1 MTKRKAGSPVQNQN
15 YTSAAQA
22 RDQQVLEA
30 QKNMAAKSG
39 GGSSSNGGR
48 VGRCPFDRLG
58 SSDMREM
65 EDRIIKA
72 VCDRHR
78 SEVAELKDIIALL
91 KQHIQD
97 LEQRVT
103 MQQQG
108 GKTASTTLPKRLHE
122 DCLLLE
128 VPEEK
133 VPQAAELIG
142 EALQI
147 THPGTKVNYDII
159 PRRPWQAPSGGTAP
173 NTSPTNMLGWQ
184 PKTRASYR
192 LVDVYMA
199 PGCRKTLA
207 STGGELYRRY
217 GIAVRDTLTRAGV
230 ELHQQ
235 RYSTFARLIEEQKR
249 SRWENGADIRY
260 LNDAGVRVPWVNW
273 TDGGNASGRGG
284 GGTNPGATAG
294 ATATLGRTTTV

>member
-1 MTKRKAGSPVQNQN
+1 MKKRKAGSPVQNQN

-22 RDQQVLEA
+22 RDQLVLEA
-30 QKNMAAKSG
+30 RKNMAAKSG
-39 GGSSSNGGR
+39 GGSSSNGGSGA
-48 VGRCPFDRLG
+48 VHLTDSVLQY
-58 SSDMREM
+58 MREM

-97 LEQRVT
+97 LEQRVMT
-103 MQQQG
+103 QQQG
-108 GKTASTTLPKRLHE
+108 GTTASTTLPKRLHE
-122 DCLLLE
+122 DRLLLE
-128 VPEEK
+128 VPEAK

-142 EALQI
+142 EALQV
-147 THPGTKVNYDII
+147 THPGAKVNYDVI

-173 NTSPTNMLGWQ
+173 NTSPTNMLGRQ
-184 PKTRASYR
+184 PKTRAGYR

-199 PGCRKTLA
+199 PGCRKTIA
-207 STGGELYRRY
+207 STGGELYRRH
-217 GIAVRDTLTRAGV
+217 GIAVRDALTRAGV
-230 ELHQQ
+230 ELRQQ
-235 RYSTFARLIEEQKR
+235 RYSTFARLREEQKR
-249 SRWENGADIRY
+249 PRWENGAEISY

-294 ATATLGRTTTV
+294 ATATPGRTTTV